1 MYPIFNLLF
10 LADRHRLGTFGFLV
24 YGNNTGLNGNYGIGD
39 MVTALEWVQQNIA
52 SFGGDPDHVTVF
64 GQSAGAEGI
73 RALLQSPPA
82 AGLFSAA
89 IMESDPKPSVYTRY
103 LTRDQEVAAQTMPIL
118 TLSGCS
124 SGDVDAEVTCLRNYD
139 AGSFF
144 SLATIPAN
152 NPVVD
157 GHYVLSPSIP
167 FNGTGHVNK
176 VPLLIGNM
184 RDEGASDLAQFLQTD
199 NLTLSLASNGLTT
212 SPAAHPDIF
221 PVAQTDNST
230 TAIWNVTV
238 QVLTESTFSCL
249 DQATAYAAVNT
260 STFPE
265 VYYYQFN
272 RSYQVTTYPS
282 AFPNKQL
289 CNAPIT
295 STHPHG
301 DPDGEYYKC
310 HSGELTTV
318 FGTWRRLGLPE
329 RDGND
334 TPFTQ
339 AVVDRW
345 SSFGRTYN
353 PNPDPAYL
361 AIRGYANTT
370 SEIATSGPWN
380 HLTAESQT
388 LRQLQ
393 WPSRQDSF
401 SLKERCVALGLPLD
415 YFLQPGV

>member
-1 MYPIFNLLF
+1 LLC
-10 LADRHRLGTFGFLV
+10 LTEHHRLGTFGFLA

-82 AGLFSAA
+82 AGLFTAA
-89 IMESDPKPSVYTRY
+89 IMESDPRPQVYTHY
-103 LTRDQEVAAQTMPIL
+103 LTLDQEFAVQTMPIL
-118 TLSGCS
+118 NLSGCA
-124 SGDVDAEVTCLRNYD
+124 SGNVDAEVACLRNHD

-144 SLATIPAN
+144 NLSTIPAN

-157 GHYVLSPSIP
+157 GHYVLSPELS
-167 FNGTGHVNK
+167 FNGTGHVNR
-176 VPLLIGNM
+176 VPLLMGHM
-184 RDEGASDLAQFLQTD
+184 RDESGSDLSQWLQTD
-199 NLTLSLASNGLTT
+199 NLTLSLTSNRLPT
-212 SPAAHPDIF
+212 SPAANPEVF
-221 PVAQTDNST
+221 PVAQTDNTT

-238 QVLTESTFSCL
+238 QVSTESTFSCL
-249 DQATAYAAVNT
+249 DLATAYAAAYT
-260 STFPE
+260 STLPE

-272 RSYQVTTYPS
+272 RSYQITTYPS
-282 AFPNKQL
+282 AFPNKQQ

-295 STHPHG
+295 PAHPNG
-301 DPDGEYYKC
+301 DPEGEYYKC

-339 AVVDRW
+339 AVIDRW

-353 PNPDPAYL
+353 PNPDPEYL
-361 AIRGYANTT
+361 DARGYTNTT
-370 SEIATSGPWN
+370 LEIATSGAWEPV
-380 HLTAESQT
+380 TADSQT

-401 SLKERCVALGLPLD
+401 APKERCIVLGQPLD
-415 YFLQPGV
+415 YFL

>member
-1 MYPIFNLLF
+1 VNQLDFTK
-10 LADRHRLGTFGFLV
+10 RHRLGTFGFLV
-24 YGNNTGLNGNYGIGD
+24 YGNDTGLNGNYGIGD

-52 SFGGDPDHVTVF
+52 SFGGDPRHVTVF

-82 AGLFSAA
+82 AGLFTAA
-89 IMESDPKPSVYTRY
+89 IMESDPKPPTYTHY
-103 LTRDQEVAAQTMPIL
+103 LTRDEEVALQTIPIL
-118 TLSGCS
+118 TLSGCA

-144 SLATIPAN
+144 NLSTIPAN

-157 GHYVLSPSIP
+157 GHYVLSPGIS

-176 VPLLIGNM
+176 VPLLMGHM
-184 RDEGASDLAQFLQTD
+184 RDEGASDLSKWLQTE
-199 NLTLSLASNGLTT
+199 NLTQSLASNALPI
-212 SPAAHPDIF
+212 SPAANPSIF
-221 PVAQTDNST
+221 PVSEMDNVT

-249 DQATAYAAVNT
+249 DQATAYAIANT
-260 STFPE
+260 TTFPE
-265 VYYYQFN
+265 LYYYQFN
-272 RSYQVTTYPS
+272 RSYQVTTYPT

-295 STHPHG
+295 PSHPYG
-301 DPDGEYYKC
+301 DPNGEYYKC

-361 AIRGYANTT
+361 VSRGYTNTT
-370 SEIATSGPWN
+370 SEIATSGAWYPV
-380 HLTAESQT
+380 TADSQT

-401 SLKERCVALGLPLD
+401 TAKERCTVLGLPLD
-415 YFLQPGV
+415 YFL